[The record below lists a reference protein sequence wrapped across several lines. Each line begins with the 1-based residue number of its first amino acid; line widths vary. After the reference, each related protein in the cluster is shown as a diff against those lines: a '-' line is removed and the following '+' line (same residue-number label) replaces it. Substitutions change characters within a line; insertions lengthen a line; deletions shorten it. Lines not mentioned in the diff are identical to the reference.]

1 MDDRVR
7 AWRGDAEHRAGRID
21 PAVPNAARMYDYYLG
36 GSANLAVDREAAE
49 LMITM
54 APDVVFSAHANR
66 AFLGRVVRYLSSRG
80 IDQFL
85 DLGSGI
91 PTVGNV
97 HEIARRTNPAARIA
111 YVDVEPVAVSYGRR
125 LLADE
130 DLVTVTRADIR
141 DPEAVLSAPGVADLL
156 DFDRPVAV
164 LAVAI
169 LHVMSDA
176 DDPSGFLAAYRAAC
190 ASGSYLAVS
199 HVSPVTFDPDQLK
212 MSERVYARTPTPVVW
227 RDRDAIAH
235 FLDGYQLVDPGV
247 VLLPQWRPTV
257 PVGEAEASHCNA
269 YGGVGR
275 LP

>member
-36 GSANLAVDREAAE
+36 GSANIAVDREAAE
-49 LMITM
+49 QQI
-54 APDVVFSAHANR
+54 AAVPDTVSAAHANR
-66 AFLGRVVRYLSSRG
+66 AFLGRVVRHLSAQG

-130 DLVTVTRADIR
+130 ELVTVTRADIR
-141 DPEAVLSAPGVADLL
+141 DPAAVLSAPGVAGLF

-169 LHVMSDA
+169 LHVVSDA
-176 DDPSGFLAAYRAAC
+176 DDPFGLLAAYRAAC
-190 ASGSYLAVS
+190 HPGSYLAVS
-199 HVSPVTFDPDQLK
+199 HVCPTTFDPAQ
-212 MSERVYARTPTPVVW
+212 METSERVYARTPTPIVW
-227 RDRDAIAH
+227 RDKDTIGR
-235 FLDGYQLVDPGV
+235 FFDGYQLVDPGL
-247 VLLPQWRPTV
+247 VLLPCWRPTDRV
-257 PVGEAEASHCNA
+257 DEAEATHANA
-269 YGGVGR
+269 YGGLGR

>member
-7 AWRGDAEHRAGRID
+7 AWHGAAEHRAGRLD
-21 PAVPNAARMYDYYLG
+21 PTVPNAARMYDYYLG

-49 LMITM
+49 QMIE
-54 APDVVFSAHANR
+54 AVPDIKFCAYANR
-66 AFLGRVVRYLSSRG
+66 AFLGRVVRWLCGQG

-97 HEIARRTNPAARIA
+97 HEIARRANPAARVA
-111 YVDVEPVAVSYGRR
+111 YVDVEPVAVSYARR

-130 DLVTVTRADIR
+130 ELVTVTRADIR
-141 DPEAVLSAPGVADLL
+141 DPGSVLSAPGVAGLF

-169 LHVMSDA
+169 LHAMSDA
-176 DDPSGFLAAYRAAC
+176 DDPAGFLAAYRRAC
-190 ASGSYLAVS
+190 VPGSHLAIS
-199 HVSPVTFDPDQLK
+199 HVSPLTFDPLQVK
-212 MSERVYARTPTPVVW
+212 ASEEVYARTPTPVVY
-227 RDRDAIAH
+227 RDRDEIAA
-235 FLDGYQLVDPGV
+235 FLDGYQPVEPGL
-247 VLLPQWRPTV
+247 VLLPLWRSADRPDEV
-257 PVGEAEASHCNA
+257 EAARANA

-275 LP
+275 LV